1 MSVVNVYGYE
11 VRYVCK
17 DNGKK
22 LFFISDII
30 RQYNEKNGTNK
41 DIRECFKTKDTEE
54 MIKIIAV
61 HGCGVF
67 PSSVSNS
74 KNNRK
79 YVKDVI
85 EYISFNYGQK
95 VTSGYGVCLD
105 LLHYILNW
113 VDIEFG
119 YTVWHYLSEEFEKGS
134 DVTKKLHDNY
144 IKSQETIS
152 KQNEEIQSLKQEIK
166 EIEEKVERDTN
177 AQYCDQNLDKYIV
190 YIRQKDSETLEVK
203 KLSKKY
209 NKKGYKKYLFDH
221 FCDKYTREEIEEA
234 IKNNEEPEFNEAD
247 LTIVYS
253 KNCGIGESLKR
264 HIILSLKEKLI
275 NCPSIKKITLN
286 KIHFNRPITID
297 DIYYIR
303 SLCKNIR
310 YDMFTYH
317 VE

>member
-1 MSVVNVYGYE
+1 MNNYSSVDVYGYE
-11 VRYVCK
+11 VRYIIN
-17 DNGKK
+17 DNNVKMY
-22 LFFISDII
+22 FASDII

-41 DIRECFKTKDTEE
+41 ELKNCFKSNDSQELIKTIGFYEGIE
-54 MIKIIAV
+54 MKR
-61 HGCGVF
+61 
-67 PSSVSNS
+67 SSNNKYYC
-74 KNNRK
+74 KN
-79 YVKDVI
+79 VI
-85 EYISFNYGQK
+85 EY
-95 VTSGYGVCLD
+95 TSLKIKRQPINGYVVCLD

-113 VDIEFG
+113 VDIKFG
-119 YTVWHYLSEEFEKGS
+119 YTVWHFLAEEFEKCS
-134 DVTKKLHDNY
+134 DVTKKLHDMY
-144 IKSQETIS
+144 S
-152 KQNEEIQSLKQEIK
+152 KLQDENTVLKEEVTSLKQEIK

-221 FCDKYTREEIEEA
+221 FCDKYTRDEIEEA

-253 KNCGIGESLKR
+253 KNCGVGESLKR
-264 HIILSLKEKLI
+264 HIILCLKEKLI

-317 VE
+317 VDE